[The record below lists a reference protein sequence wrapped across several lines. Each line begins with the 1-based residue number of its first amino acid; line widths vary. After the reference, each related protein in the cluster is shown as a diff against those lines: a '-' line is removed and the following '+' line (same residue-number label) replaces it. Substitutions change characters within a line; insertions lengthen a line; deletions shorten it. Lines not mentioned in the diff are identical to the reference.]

1 MNLFLIRDSFGTGW
15 KPYLEDSEEEILRHT
30 DANDVREFSSVEVRD
45 PRTLGKYM
53 VFIRI
58 AWTNLPEQYDK
69 DWKTQRAF
77 RKAMEHMAGSY
88 EETIVYKD
96 GVRYAIQETKSVS
109 YASMPEDEFKDLFLR
124 VREEVYKLLTAAGW
138 GSEDLRNVFRNL
150 A

>member
-15 KPYLEDSEEEILRHT
+15 KPYLEDSEDAILRHT
-30 DANDVREFSSVEVRD
+30 DANDVYQFTTVKVRD
-45 PRTLGKYM
+45 HRTLGKYM

-58 AWTNLPEQYDK
+58 AYTNLPEQYDN
-69 DWKTQRAF
+69 DWKTQNAF

-88 EETIVYKD
+88 DETIVYKD
-96 GVRYAIQETKSVS
+96 GVRYVIQETKSVS

-138 GSEDLRNVFRNL
+138 GSEDIQNTFGGL